1 MSVTLD
7 FCYEI
12 FIFGVCL
19 LCGIFHV
26 STKHVPQM
34 LCNSLYFWQCQHRSL
49 NSSLGPGVGHL
60 GLWPVSSLPRSI
72 PMLGCFFSA
81 WHAKIWENDM
91 QFWSIF
97 FSGEVHQRSQ
107 QWTKPGMLMVAE
119 PGKCHAMSFGNLQSW
134 GSKHRFCSVKW
145 RAEVWR
151 RIIFLVMW
159 MWFLLFWYKNELG
172 NIDFF
177 GESENVG
184 DQFSNFH
191 FAAWK
196 SFIIGMRLQQTGL
209 SSFNEYIAT
218 MFRGKLSGPARICS
232 WCMKGHYHV
241 TTFFFLIDLTLLVSA
256 DALEILR
263 ASLKNWRLELVESLD
278 FCMNDRLHPDETK
291 PKASVFIL
299 TFGELLTSVSIMAA
313 RKRSRFPES
322 GFQFYPLRLAQTLGT
337 TVDR

>member
-1 MSVTLD
+1 MKFSFLVFVFFVAFSTFPQNMSLRCCVIL
-7 FCYEI
+7 C
-12 FIFGVCL
+12 IFGS
-19 LCGIFHV
+19 V
-26 STKHVPQM
+26 SIEA
-34 LCNSLYFWQCQHRSL
+34 WI
-49 NSSLGPGVGHL
+49 
-60 GLWPVSSLPRSI
+60 PVSALELAIWAFGPYLRCHVASLCWVFFFRHDMPRFGK
-72 PMLGCFFSA
+72 MTCNFGAF
-81 WHAKIWENDM
+81 
-91 QFWSIF
+91 F